1 MKQINHF
8 FYHAFYLQTRSTQQ
22 IMATLAY
29 TIQLG
34 QEVHSQSMRITNLAV
49 SFMNTADVTVVV
61 TVLANFQI
69 QIVLDL

>member
-1 MKQINHF
+1 
-8 FYHAFYLQTRSTQQ
+8 
-22 IMATLAY
+22 MATLAY

-34 QEVHSQSMRITNLAV
+34 QAVPSQESRIANLAV

-69 QIVLDL
+69 QIVLGL